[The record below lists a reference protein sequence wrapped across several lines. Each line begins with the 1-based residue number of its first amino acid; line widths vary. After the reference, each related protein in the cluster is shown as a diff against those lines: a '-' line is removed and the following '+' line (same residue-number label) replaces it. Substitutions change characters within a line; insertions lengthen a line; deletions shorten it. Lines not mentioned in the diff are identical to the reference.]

1 MMARSYLVCTLIVF
15 LLCTVSI
22 GNVGLATPV
31 ASTSLHSGHGL
42 GSSPMFARKTKQ
54 KHKRK
59 QMQKQKQKRRSHAG
73 RGFIAGDGASTASKY
88 GHMSNEQCEAEADV
102 RKIPFEFEE
111 ARGVAMPVRLLSPLH
126 GVEFRLL
133 GKGEHDLDKVSPHDI
148 VDCRLVL
155 ALDDFAS
162 MLQQHNVQRVVHYS
176 MWRPPGKDWP
186 LDKFATRHP
195 GGLALDAA
203 RFVKADGTELDVD
216 DDFNGK
222 IGAKTCGEGAGPKPA
237 TTKAKEIRL
246 ILCQAVAARIFS
258 VVLTPNYNRP
268 HKNHFHLEI
277 MANKNWLLVD

>member
-1 MMARSYLVCTLIVF
+1 MKAWYFIAALSLFFLCAIRICPSMADTTS
-15 LLCTVSI
+15 VSPASKTT
-22 GNVGLATPV
+22 GHLA
-31 ASTSLHSGHGL
+31 LQGRN
-42 GSSPMFARKTKQ
+42 FARKAKPKSIVKR
-54 KHKRK
+54 KHKR
-59 QMQKQKQKRRSHAG
+59 RSRAG

-88 GHMSNEQCEAEADV
+88 GHMSNEQCETEADA

-155 ALDDFAS
+155 ALDDFAT
-162 MLQQHNVQRVVHYS
+162 MLQQHHIVRVVHYS

-203 RFVKADGTELDVD
+203 RFVKADGNELDVD

-222 IGAKTCGEGAGPKPA
+222 IGAKTCGDGAGPKPA
-237 TTKAKEIRL
+237 TTKAKELRI

-268 HKNHFHLEI
+268 HKNHFHLEV
-277 MANKNWLLVD
+277 MVNKNWLLVD